1 MFAGLLCS
9 FFPVHFNTPA
19 FFVRMLMESEFQV
32 TAHFGLYSWLLC
44 LPFANLIIA
53 IS

>member
-1 MFAGLLCS
+1 MMFAGLLCS

-32 TAHFGLYSWLLC
+32 TAHFGLYS
-44 LPFANLIIA
+44 
-53 IS
+53 